1 MNTAKEKKNKFKIN
15 RCEMNLMGKLQ
26 LFKSALSEERFHIVQ
41 NNRVFYKY
49 IITVARFKK
58 SPSENISN

>member
-1 MNTAKEKKNKFKIN
+1 
-15 RCEMNLMGKLQ
+15 MNLMGKLQ

-58 SPSENISN
+58 VPVKIFPTELYI